1 MKKLQS
7 NLYLIIFEN
16 ETTGETK
23 EIYYFA
29 YSKNINK
36 LARELRYFLFNT
48 DDVVTIKIFKYIRML
63 YDEEEKSDT
72 N

>member
-1 MKKLQS
+1 MKKVKS
-7 NLYLIIFEN
+7 GLYLIIYEN

-48 DDVVTIKIFKYIRML
+48 DDVVTIKIFEYIRML
-63 YDEEEKSDT
+63 YDEDLVK
-72 N
+72 

>member
-1 MKKLQS
+1 MKKLKS
-7 NLYLIIFEN
+7 GLYLIIYEN

-23 EIYYFA
+23 EINYFA

-48 DDVVTIKIFKYIRML
+48 DDVVTIKIFEYIRML
-63 YDEEEKSDT
+63 YDEEKKQ
-72 N
+72 

>member
-1 MKKLQS
+1 MKKVKS
-7 NLYLIIFEN
+7 GLYFIIFES

-48 DDVVTIKIFKYIRML
+48 DDVVTIKIFEYIRML
-63 YDEEEKSDT
+63 YDEEKNNDT

>member
-29 YSKNINK
+29 YSKNIDK

-48 DDVVTIKIFKYIRML
+48 DDVVTINIFKYIKML
-63 YDEEEKSDT
+63 YDEEKK
-72 N
+72 

>member
-1 MKKLQS
+1 MKKLKS
-7 NLYLIIFEN
+7 DLYLIIYEN

-48 DDVVTIKIFKYIRML
+48 DDVVTIKIFEYIRML
-63 YDEEEKSDT
+63 YDEEKNNDT

>member
-1 MKKLQS
+1 MKKVKS
-7 NLYLIIFEN
+7 GLYLIIFEN

-36 LARELRYFLFNT
+36 FARELRYFLFNT
-48 DDVVTIKIFKYIRML
+48 DDVVTIKIFEYIRML
-63 YDEEEKSDT
+63 YDEEENNDT

>member
-23 EIYYFA
+23 EIYYFE

-36 LARELRYFLFNT
+36 LARDLRYNLFNK
-48 DDVVTIKIFKYIRML
+48 DDVVIIKIFKYIRML
-63 YDEEEKSDT
+63 YDEDLRNEK

>member
-1 MKKLQS
+1 MKKLKS
-7 NLYLIIFEN
+7 GLYLIIYEN

-36 LARELRYFLFNT
+36 LARELRYNLFNK
-48 DDVVTIKIFKYIRML
+48 DDVVTVKIFEYIKML
-63 YDEEEKSDT
+63 YDEDLVK
-72 N
+72 

>member
-1 MKKLQS
+1 MKKVKS
-7 NLYLIIFEN
+7 GLYLIIFEN

-48 DDVVTIKIFKYIRML
+48 DDVVTIKIFEYIRML
-63 YDEEEKSDT
+63 YDEEKNNDT

>member
-1 MKKLQS
+1 MKKVKLG
-7 NLYLIIFEN
+7 LYLIIFEN

-48 DDVVTIKIFKYIRML
+48 DDVVTIKIFEYIRML
-63 YDEEEKSDT
+63 YDEEKNNDT

>member
-1 MKKLQS
+1 MKKVKS
-7 NLYLIIFEN
+7 GLYLIIFEN

-48 DDVVTIKIFKYIRML
+48 DDVVTIKIFEYIRML
-63 YDEEEKSDT
+63 YEEEIKNDT

>member
-1 MKKLQS
+1 MKKLKS
-7 NLYLIIFEN
+7 GLYLIIYEN

-48 DDVVTIKIFKYIRML
+48 DDVVTIKIFEYIRML
-63 YDEEEKSDT
+63 YDEEKNNDT